1 MIKNNMLVA
10 DKFIH

>member
-1 MIKNNMLVA
+1 MIKKMLVA